1 MIRPTRPQDDT
12 ARRTKPTR
20 NWRWAP
26 DAGPPSDTR
35 VTVPCEATNRFR
47 SPLAPV
53 HGCRYPDPMATPAAE
68 FPVDV
73 PLVRALLRDQH
84 PDLAGLPLEV
94 VANGWDN
101 VIVRLGA
108 LLAVRLP
115 RRAAAATLV
124 EHEQRWLPEIA
135 RRVAP
140 VVPVPDPVR
149 TGRPALGYP
158 WSWSVVRWLPG
169 TPAGERAGG
178 VRVAEALAAFLALLH
193 VPAPADAPANPFR
206 GVPLA
211 TRSDAVLTRLA
222 TEDVPRAGEL
232 AAVWRAAAALPAHT
246 GPPVWVHGDLHPFNV
261 LLERSPSGGPRL
273 AAVVDFGDVTAGDP
287 AVDLAT
293 AWLTLDREARLVFR
307 ARVATDDDTWER
319 ARAWAV
325 SIASALHLSDDRTF
339 RAVARRAIDAVL
351 DG

>member
-1 MIRPTRPQDDT
+1 
-12 ARRTKPTR
+12 
-20 NWRWAP
+20 
-26 DAGPPSDTR
+26 
-35 VTVPCEATNRFR
+35 
-47 SPLAPV
+47 
-53 HGCRYPDPMATPAAE
+53 MATPAAE
-68 FPVDV
+68 FDVDV

-84 PDLAGLPLEV
+84 PDLADLPLEI

-101 VIVRLGA
+101 VVVRLGD

-115 RRAAAATLV
+115 RRAAAAELI

-135 RRVAP
+135 HRVAA

-169 TPAGERAGG
+169 TPAGARPGG
-178 VRVAEALAAFLALLH
+178 VRVGEALAAFVELLH
-193 VPAPADAPANPFR
+193 VPAPPDAPVNPVR
-206 GVPLA
+206 AVPLA
-211 TRSDAVLTRLA
+211 TRSDSVLTRLA
-222 TEDVPRAGEL
+222 TADVPRAGEL
-232 AAVWRAAAALPAHT
+232 AAVWRAAAALPAYA

-261 LLERSPSGGPRL
+261 LLEESPDGDRRL
-273 AAVVDFGDVTAGDP
+273 AAIVDFGDVTAGDP

-293 AWLTLDREARLVFR
+293 AWLVLDREARRTFR
-307 ARVATDDDTWER
+307 AHVTADDDTWER
-319 ARAWAV
+319 ARGWAV

-339 RAVARRAIDAVL
+339 RAVARRTIDAVL